1 MVSSTGTT
9 IPAEAGAPRDGVQR
23 GSVMD
28 TDYPGDPLTP
38 GVGAPPEAKW
48 RTIGEAK
55 TITKIPVLPIS
66 YADALPLLSALQGP
80 VAPETWRGALP
91 ITYHVGPD
99 PARVHFKVASNW
111 DLKPI
116 YDVIATMRG
125 TEAPDQ

>member
-1 MVSSTGTT
+1 MPRMNDSAGVQRPSLRVIQTRKTMVSST
-9 IPAEAGAPRDGVQR
+9 
-23 GSVMD
+23 
-28 TDYPGDPLTP
+28 
-38 GVGAPPEAKW
+38 
-48 RTIGEAK
+48 GEAK

-91 ITYHVGPD
+91 ITYHVGTG
-99 PARVHFKVASNW
+99 PAGVHLKVASNW